1 MQNYNIESLIKENFK
16 NIAIRMQDLNL
27 EDRQSL
33 LNEFKEWIL
42 DDINIEEIMMLPY
55 EAYTD
60 IIDNNY
66 LEENNKS
73 ILSNY

>member
-60 IIDNNY
+60 IIDNNF
-66 LEENNKS
+66 LEENN
-73 ILSNY
+73 